1 MRKKKNETKLKLIPL
16 GGMGEI
22 GKNMTLLEYGE
33 DIIVIDCGLAF
44 PDDEMPGID
53 VVIPDMTYLE
63 ANRDKLRGF
72 LITHG
77 HEDHIG
83 AVPYALQKFDA
94 PVYGTDLT
102 VALIQHKLQE
112 MHVSGSLNVVKP
124 GDTVE
129 LGCFK
134 AEFIKTSHSIPGA
147 VALAIT
153 TPLGVILHTGDFKI
167 DLTPLDGQPID
178 INRLA
183 YYGSKGVLCLLSDS
197 TNVERAGYTQSEKEI
212 GKTFEHYFDIAQGRV
227 IVASFASNVYRLQ
240 QVADVAIEHGRVI
253 CFAGRSMEQI
263 VTYARDLGYLTI
275 PQDRIVKVDDL
286 KKFNDDK
293 VCIITTGSQGEP
305 MSGLYRMANASHK
318 VNIGFGDTVI
328 ISASAIPGNETSVGK
343 VIDGLFEK
351 GAYVVYD
358 RMADVHVSGHACREE
373 LKFMLHIA
381 KPKYFI
387 PVHGEFRHLMT
398 HGRLA
403 LDMGVPEENVFVLE
417 IGDVVAF
424 GKDGAARAGEVPSGA
439 VMVDGSESIEDA
451 VIRDRRE
458 LSSQGLV
465 VAVISI
471 DRQTGR
477 QIAPVEMI
485 SRGFVY
491 MKEAE
496 ELMHEA
502 SEQIAPLVARFEAEG
517 KSAYS
522 EIKTAVKTKL
532 RSFFKSKTKRTPLI
546 IPIVIEG
553 ESHD

>member
-1 MRKKKNETKLKLIPL
+1 MRKKQTKLKLIPL
-16 GGMGEI
+16 GGLGEI

-33 DIIVIDCGLAF
+33 DIVVIDCGLAF
-44 PDDEMPGID
+44 PDDDMPGID

-63 ANRDKLRGF
+63 ENREKLKGF
-72 LITHG
+72 VITHG

-83 AVPYALQKFDA
+83 AVPYALQKFA
-94 PVYGTDLT
+94 VPVYGTDLT
-102 VALIQHKLQE
+102 VALMDHKLKE
-112 MHVSGSLNVVKP
+112 MHVSGDLHVVKP

-134 AEFIKTSHSIPGA
+134 VEFIKTSHSIPGA

-197 TNVERAGYTQSEKEI
+197 TNVERAGYTQSEREI
-212 GKTFEHYFDIAQGRV
+212 GKTFEHYFEVAQGRV

-240 QVADVAIEHGRVI
+240 QVADVAIEHDRVI
-253 CFAGRSMEQI
+253 CFAGKSMEQI
-263 VTYARDLGYLTI
+263 VAYSQELGYMTI

-286 KKFNDDK
+286 KSYADDK

-318 VNIGFGDTVI
+318 INIGYGDTVI
-328 ISASAIPGNETSVGK
+328 ISASAIPGNETAVGR

-373 LKFMLHIA
+373 LKMMLHIV

-398 HGRLA
+398 HARLA
-403 LDMGVPEENVFVLE
+403 LDMGVPEENIFLLE
-417 IGDVVAF
+417 NGSAVSFTRKA
-424 GKDGAARAGEVPSGA
+424 AARAGEVPAGA
-439 VMVDGSESIEDA
+439 VMVDGSASIEDA

-465 VAVISI
+465 VAVISL
-471 DRQTGR
+471 DKETGKQT
-477 QIAPVEMI
+477 APVEMI

-491 MKEAE
+491 MKESD
-496 ELMHEA
+496 ELMGEAAEAIA
-502 SEQIAPLVARFEAEG
+502 SEVQRFETEG
-517 KSAYS
+517 KANYGD
-522 EIKTAVKTKL
+522 IKAAVKTRL
-532 RSFFKSKTKRTPLI
+532 RTFFKSRTKRTPMIL
-546 IPIVIEG
+546 PIVIEG
-553 ESHD
+553 ERHD

>member
-1 MRKKKNETKLKLIPL
+1 MRKKETKLKLIPL

-33 DIIVIDCGLAF
+33 DIVVIDCGLAF
-44 PDDEMPGID
+44 PDDDMPGID

-63 ANRDKLRGF
+63 ENREKLRGF
-72 LITHG
+72 VITHG

-83 AVPYALQKFDA
+83 AVPYALQKFDV

-102 VALIQHKLQE
+102 VALMEHKLQE
-112 MHVSGSLNVVKP
+112 MHVPGTLNVVKP
-124 GDTVE
+124 GDVVE

-134 AEFIKTSHSIPGA
+134 VEFIKTSHSIPGA

-212 GKTFEHYFDIAQGRV
+212 GKTFEHYFDIAKGRV
-227 IVASFASNVYRLQ
+227 IVASFASNVYRIQ
-240 QVADVAIEHGRVI
+240 QVADVAIEHDRVI
-253 CFAGRSMEQI
+253 CFAGKSMEQI
-263 VTYARDLGYLTI
+263 VTYSQNLGYLNI
-275 PQDRIVKVDDL
+275 PRERIVKVDDL
-286 KKFNDDK
+286 NRYHDDK

-318 VNIGFGDTVI
+318 INIGFGDTVI
-328 ISASAIPGNETSVGK
+328 ISASAIPGNEMSVGR

-373 LKFMLHIA
+373 LKLMLHIT

-403 LDMGVPEENVFVLE
+403 LDMGVPEENIFVMNTGE
-417 IGDVVAF
+417 VVAF
-424 GKDGAARAGEVPSGA
+424 TRKDAAKAGEVPSGA
-439 VMVDGSESIEDA
+439 VMVDGSKSIEDA
-451 VIRDRRE
+451 VIRDRRD

-465 VAVISI
+465 VAVITV
-471 DRQTGR
+471 DKQTGR
-477 QIAPVEMI
+477 EIAPVELI

-491 MKEAE
+491 MKESE
-496 ELMHEA
+496 ELMGEA
-502 SEQIAPLVARFEAEG
+502 AETIAPEVRRFETEDKANYG
-517 KSAYS
+517 D
-522 EIKTAVKTKL
+522 IKTAIKSNLK
-532 RSFFKSKTKRTPLI
+532 SFFKSKTKRTPLI
-546 IPIVIEG
+546 IPILIEG
-553 ESHD
+553 ECQ

>member
-63 ANRDKLRGF
+63 ENRDKLRGF

-112 MHVSGSLNVVKP
+112 MHVSGTLNVVKP

-153 TPLGVILHTGDFKI
+153 TPLGVILHTGDFKM

>member
-1 MRKKKNETKLKLIPL
+1 MRKKQTKLKLIPL
-16 GGMGEI
+16 GGLGEI

-33 DIIVIDCGLAF
+33 DIVVIDCGLAF
-44 PDDEMPGID
+44 PDDDMPGID

-63 ANRDKLRGF
+63 ENREKLKGF
-72 LITHG
+72 VITHG

-83 AVPYALQKFDA
+83 AVPYALQKFA
-94 PVYGTDLT
+94 VPVYGTDLT
-102 VALIQHKLQE
+102 VALMDHKLKE
-112 MHVSGSLNVVKP
+112 MHVSGDLHVVKP

-134 AEFIKTSHSIPGA
+134 VEFIKTSHSIPGA

-197 TNVERAGYTQSEKEI
+197 TNAERVGYTQSEREI
-212 GKTFEHYFDIAQGRV
+212 GKTFEHYFEVAQGRV

-253 CFAGRSMEQI
+253 CFAGKSMEQI
-263 VTYARDLGYLTI
+263 VAYSQELGYMTI

-286 KKFNDDK
+286 KSYADDK

-318 VNIGFGDTVI
+318 INIGYGDTVI
-328 ISASAIPGNETSVGK
+328 ISASAIPGNETAVGR

-358 RMADVHVSGHACREE
+358 QMADVHVSGHARREE
-373 LKFMLHIA
+373 LKMMLHIV

-398 HGRLA
+398 HARLA
-403 LDMGVPEENVFVLE
+403 LDMGVPEENIFLLE
-417 IGDVVAF
+417 NGSAVSFTRKA
-424 GKDGAARAGEVPSGA
+424 AARAGEVPAGA
-439 VMVDGSESIEDA
+439 VMVDGSASIEDA

-465 VAVISI
+465 VAVISL
-471 DRQTGR
+471 DKETGKQT
-477 QIAPVEMI
+477 APVEMI

-491 MKEAE
+491 MKESD
-496 ELMHEA
+496 ELMGEA
-502 SEQIAPLVARFEAEG
+502 SEAIASEVQRFETEG
-517 KSAYS
+517 KANYGD
-522 EIKTAVKTKL
+522 IKAAVKSKL
-532 RSFFKSKTKRTPLI
+532 KSFFKSRTKRTPMIL
-546 IPIVIEG
+546 PIVIEG
-553 ESHD
+553 ARHD

>member
-1 MRKKKNETKLKLIPL
+1 MRKKQTKLKLIPL
-16 GGMGEI
+16 GGLGEI

-33 DIIVIDCGLAF
+33 DIVVIDCGLAF
-44 PDDEMPGID
+44 PDDDMPGID

-63 ANRDKLRGF
+63 ENREKLRGF
-72 LITHG
+72 VITHG

-83 AVPYALQKFDA
+83 AVPYALQKFA
-94 PVYGTDLT
+94 VPVYGTDLT
-102 VALIQHKLQE
+102 VALMDHKLKE
-112 MHVSGSLNVVKP
+112 MHVSGDLHVVKP

-134 AEFIKTSHSIPGA
+134 VEFIKTSHSIPGA
-147 VALAIT
+147 VALAVT

-197 TNVERAGYTQSEKEI
+197 TNAERAGYTQSEREI
-212 GKTFEHYFDIAQGRV
+212 GKTFEHYFEVAKGRV

-253 CFAGRSMEQI
+253 CFAGKSMEQI
-263 VTYARDLGYLTI
+263 VAYSQELGYMTI

-286 KKFNDDK
+286 KSYADDK

-318 VNIGFGDTVI
+318 INIGYGDTVI
-328 ISASAIPGNETSVGK
+328 ISASAIPGNETAVGR

-358 RMADVHVSGHACREE
+358 QMADVHVSGHARREE
-373 LKFMLHIA
+373 LKMMLHIV

-398 HGRLA
+398 HARLA
-403 LDMGVPEENVFVLE
+403 LDMGVPEENIFLLE
-417 IGDVVAF
+417 NGSAVSFTRKA
-424 GKDGAARAGEVPSGA
+424 AARAGEVPAGA
-439 VMVDGSESIEDA
+439 VMVDGSASIEDA

-465 VAVISI
+465 VAVISL
-471 DRQTGR
+471 DKETGKQT
-477 QIAPVEMI
+477 APVEMI

-491 MKEAE
+491 MKESD
-496 ELMHEA
+496 ELMGEATEAIA
-502 SEQIAPLVARFEAEG
+502 SEVQRFETEG
-517 KSAYS
+517 KANYGD
-522 EIKTAVKTKL
+522 IKAAVKTRL
-532 RSFFKSKTKRTPLI
+532 RTFFKSRTKRTPMIL
-546 IPIVIEG
+546 PIVIEG
-553 ESHD
+553 ERHD

>member
-1 MRKKKNETKLKLIPL
+1 MRKKQTKLKLIPL
-16 GGMGEI
+16 GGLGEI

-33 DIIVIDCGLAF
+33 DIVVIDCGLAF
-44 PDDEMPGID
+44 PDDDMPGID

-63 ANRDKLRGF
+63 ENREKLKGF
-72 LITHG
+72 VITHG

-83 AVPYALQKFDA
+83 AVPYALQKFA
-94 PVYGTDLT
+94 VPVYGTDLT
-102 VALIQHKLQE
+102 VALMDHKLKE
-112 MHVSGSLNVVKP
+112 MHVSGDLHVVKP

-134 AEFIKTSHSIPGA
+134 VEFIKTSHSIPGA
-147 VALAIT
+147 VALAVT

-197 TNVERAGYTQSEKEI
+197 TNAERAGYTQSEREI
-212 GKTFEHYFDIAQGRV
+212 GKTFEHYFEVAKGRV

-253 CFAGRSMEQI
+253 CFAGKSMEQI
-263 VTYARDLGYLTI
+263 VAYSQELGYMTI

-286 KKFNDDK
+286 KSYADDK

-318 VNIGFGDTVI
+318 INIGYGDTVI
-328 ISASAIPGNETSVGK
+328 ISASAIPGNETAVGR

-358 RMADVHVSGHACREE
+358 QMADVHVSGHARREE
-373 LKFMLHIA
+373 LKMMLHIV

-398 HGRLA
+398 HARLA
-403 LDMGVPEENVFVLE
+403 LDMGVPEENIFLLE
-417 IGDVVAF
+417 NGSAVSFTRKA
-424 GKDGAARAGEVPSGA
+424 AARAGEVPAGA
-439 VMVDGSESIEDA
+439 VMVDGSASIEDA

-465 VAVISI
+465 VAVISL
-471 DRQTGR
+471 DKETGKQT
-477 QIAPVEMI
+477 APVEMI

-491 MKEAE
+491 MKESD
-496 ELMHEA
+496 ELMGEATEAIA
-502 SEQIAPLVARFEAEG
+502 SEVQRFETEG
-517 KSAYS
+517 KANYGD
-522 EIKTAVKTKL
+522 IKAAVKTRL
-532 RSFFKSKTKRTPLI
+532 RTFFKSRTKRTPMIL
-546 IPIVIEG
+546 PIVIEG
-553 ESHD
+553 ERHD

>member
-63 ANRDKLRGF
+63 ENRDKLRGF

-112 MHVSGSLNVVKP
+112 MHVSGTLNVVKP

-153 TPLGVILHTGDFKI
+153 TPLGVILHTGDFKM

-227 IVASFASNVYRLQ
+227 FVASFASNVYRLQ